1 MARTETHERHRK
13 PRWSSVITA
22 RSAVSWSLSYGLA
35 RGMFKRAARRGD
47 VMARLELDPDLLEDP
62 FPTYEQIR
70 SRGRIVRGRVL
81 PVTVDHA
88 VGTAVLRS
96 QDFGVAGGQAGLP
109 ASAQRVLRA
118 VSDPWAVGPVDP
130 PSMLVMDP
138 PHHTRYRRLVSRAFT
153 ARSVSDL
160 ESMVQSTADRL
171 LDDLA
176 DQEHFDVV
184 EDYAALLPVAVIA
197 HMLGVPDHMHRQLL
211 EWGNGAAATLDP
223 SLSWPRHR
231 AARHDIRQLN
241 LWLDQHIRSI
251 RRSPQD
257 DLLSKLA
264 NLDGDDQLTDLELRA
279 TALLLLGAGF
289 ETTVNLLG
297 NAVRLLDQHP
307 DQLRQLQVDP
317 SGWGNAVEEVLR
329 FDSPVQAT
337 IRQAY
342 RDTEVDGI
350 RVPKGQPILT
360 YLGGANRDPQV
371 FTDPQRF
378 DVTRANANQ
387 HLAFSQGIH
396 FCLGA
401 GLARLEGVVGLRTL
415 YERRPDLR
423 VSGTPVRRNT
433 RVLRGFEHL
442 PVSSRP
448 ERHSDVLKRGPSISL
463 VE

>member
-1 MARTETHERHRK
+1 MLRELAER
-13 PRWSSVITA
+13 PAGVTA

-35 RGMFKRAARRGD
+35 RGMFKRAAKRGD
-47 VMARLELDPDLLEDP
+47 VMSQLELDPRLIDDP

-70 SRGRIVRGRVL
+70 SRGRLLMGKVI

-88 VGTAVLRS
+88 LGTAVLRS
-96 QDFGVAGGQAGLP
+96 PDFGVAGGQAGLP
-109 ASAQRVLRA
+109 GPAQRLLNA
-118 VSDPWAVGPVDP
+118 VSDPWSVGPVEP

-153 ARSVSDL
+153 IRQVEGL
-160 ESMVQSTADRL
+160 ETMVQTTADRL
-171 LDDLA
+171 LDELA
-176 DQEHFDVV
+176 DKEQFDVV

-223 SLSWPRHR
+223 SLSWPRHK
-231 AARHDIRQLN
+231 AARNDIRQLN
-241 LWLDQHIRSI
+241 LWLDGHIQTI
-251 RRSPQD
+251 RRDPGD

-264 NLDGDDQLTDLELRA
+264 NLEGDDRLTDLELRA

-307 DQLRQLQVDP
+307 DQLRQLQDDP
-317 SGWGNAVEEVLR
+317 SGWDNAVEEVLR
-329 FDSPVQAT
+329 FDSPVQVT
-337 IRQAY
+337 IRLAY
-342 RDTEVDGI
+342 QDTEVEGI

-360 YLGGANRDPQV
+360 YLGGANRDPAV
-371 FTDPQRF
+371 FTDPQTF

-387 HLAFSQGIH
+387 HLAFSSGIH

-401 GLARLEGVVGLRTL
+401 GLARMEGVVGLRTL
-415 YERRPDLR
+415 YERRPDLV
-423 VSGTPVRRNT
+423 VSGSPVRRDT
-433 RVLRGFEHL
+433 RVLRGYEHL
-442 PVSSRP
+442 PVSSHP
-448 ERHSDVLKRGPSISL
+448 EGQERSSGRLSRG
-463 VE
+463 VA